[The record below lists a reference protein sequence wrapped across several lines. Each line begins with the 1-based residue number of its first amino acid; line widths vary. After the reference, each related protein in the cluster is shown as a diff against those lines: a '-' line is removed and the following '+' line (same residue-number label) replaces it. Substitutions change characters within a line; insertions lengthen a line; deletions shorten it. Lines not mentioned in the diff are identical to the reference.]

1 MTSIV
6 AHQLQLVSFANS
18 LARSIDMCKSLR
30 ARHTDTYH
38 EWWGELQAVMIGI
51 NPPYYQYLEDT
62 ARNLRRFPAKTMNES
77 GEVLHV
83 N

>member
-6 AHQLQLVSFANS
+6 AAQFQLVRFANT
-18 LARSIDMCKSLR
+18 LARSIDMCKSFR
-30 ARHTDTYH
+30 AQSTDTYH
-38 EWWGELQAVMIGI
+38 EWYGELQAVMIGI
-51 NPPYYQYLEDT
+51 NPPYYRYLEDT
-62 ARNLRRFPAKTMNES
+62 ARKLRSHPAKTMNES